1 MSKGNEESRSKLLS
15 LQGTGYFTPESLLK
29 EIVTAMSWDEA
40 QSMLEHI
47 CDMNEININN
57 VNTY

>member
-1 MSKGNEESRSKLLS
+1 MSKSSEDSRTKLLD

-29 EIVTAMSWDEA
+29 EIVVGMSWDEA

-47 CDMNEININN
+47 CDMNDINIDE
-57 VNTY
+57 VGKY